1 MISGR
6 CTVGLFV
13 ALLGAM
19 PWAQAADSGSAAPDV
34 HVIALGSDAPT
45 QSLRTA
51 LRGQAAVVIFWRSD
65 CAPCLDEIRQLTEL
79 RRAAHP
85 MQIVTVGLENAEPL
99 QAQLQRLNV
108 EPHSA
113 WYSLEDPAQVLAAFG
128 TVPRL
133 PLTIAL
139 DAKGQICARRRGVLT
154 PVLVAEWLADCM
166 RAATSE
172 QTNE

>member
-13 ALLGAM
+13 ALIGAM
-19 PWAQAADSGSAAPDV
+19 QWAQAGIPEFPTPDV
-34 HVIALGSDAPT
+34 DVTALGSDAPP
-45 QSLRTA
+45 QSLRRS
-51 LRGQAAVVIFWRSD
+51 LHGRAAVVIFWRSD
-65 CAPCLDEIRQLTEL
+65 CAPCLDEIRQLAEL

-85 MQIVTVGLENAEPL
+85 MQVVTVGLENPEPL

-139 DAKGQICARRRGVLT
+139 DADGQICARRRGVLT

-172 QTNE
+172 QTND